1 MANNVKFDGSLPD
14 NIHILKYKLD
24 GSFVEKLD
32 TGVSKEGIGMFVEEN
47 TSDIYF
53 VSRNDK
59 KVYKSNIS
67 EIQPLNYMKT
77 MNFISTDLVLDS
89 NGNVYVK

>member
-1 MANNVKFDGSLPD
+1 MANNVKLDGSLLD

-32 TGVSKEGIGMFVEEN
+32 TGVSKEGMGMFVEEN

-53 VSRNDK
+53 VCRNDK
-59 KVYKSNIS
+59 RFINQIS
-67 EIQPLNYMKT
+67 QKIQPLNYMKT
-77 MNFISTDLVLDS
+77 MNFISQLT
-89 NGNVYVK
+89 